1 MLKQQCVFDK
11 ATAIRTSPRQPV
23 RSAEKGWTPRRSG
36 SIVVFGEGS
45 ARKGGDISEGTSRT
59 RTPCPHQWQPRPKCC
74 LRGTRQAP
82 WQGRQGQV
90 SSEPT
95 WRRCL
100 VQMMSLIKKNHC
112 FFFSHSLLA
121 SDTVFSSIDRLK
133 YSVLKILDWN
143 NIFQSHKL
151 VTKNQDRLTYRW
163 YCSHILTVQS
173 KAELAKTFM
182 WTLFHAMAV
191 TGLRWAR

>member
-1 MLKQQCVFDK
+1 MTGPPRSSV
-11 ATAIRTSPRQPV
+11 IR
-23 RSAEKGWTPRRSG
+23 ADLEKVSRANDESHKKI
-36 SIVVFGEGS
+36 IV
-45 ARKGGDISEGTSRT
+45 
-59 RTPCPHQWQPRPKCC
+59 
-74 LRGTRQAP
+74 
-82 WQGRQGQV
+82 
-90 SSEPT
+90 
-95 WRRCL
+95 
-100 VQMMSLIKKNHC
+100 

-182 WTLFHAMAV
+182 
-191 TGLRWAR
+191 